1 MIVEWINT
9 KNIRIYHSLKRQQIR
24 EDELAF
30 FLKRKYTIIFPFIE
44 IMGNQYAYL

>member
-30 FLKRKYTIIFPFIE
+30 F
-44 IMGNQYAYL
+44 